1 MFDPNEFDDDPVIV
15 NDSYE
20 TAKLI
25 EKRTEAIEALDNMQ
39 LVILQE
45 CEALKNFITSNP
57 TSNAKRHM
65 EEKLRG
71 WSKILNGTKIV
82 LRKYN

>member
-1 MFDPNEFDDDPVIV
+1 MFNPNEYDDDPVV
-15 NDSYE
+15 LDTSYE

-25 EKRTEAIEALDNMQ
+25 EKRTEAIEQLDNMQ

-45 CEALKNFITSNP
+45 CETLKKFITENP
-57 TSNAKRHM
+57 SSKAKPHM

-82 LRKYN
+82 LRKYY